1 MRSSLKKF
9 MSEKPDIWK
18 RKSSKQVADCR
29 VFKVRQDFSERES
42 DGKDGNFF
50 VIEAPNWINIVALTK
65 DEKVVLVKQF
75 RQGTQEITLEFPSG
89 MIDDGEEPLTAAK
102 RELLEETGFS
112 SENIILIG
120 KSNPNPAIQNNTM
133 FHYLA
138 VDCEKTSETSFDE
151 HESLVTKMLPLGEID
166 DLIKSGKIKHSLAIA
181 AFQFFSIYNK
191 K

>member
-1 MRSSLKKF
+1 
-9 MSEKPDIWK
+9 MSEKPDVWK

-42 DGKDGNFF
+42 DNKESDFF
-50 VIEAPNWINIVALTK
+50 VIEAPNWINIIALTK
-65 DEKVVLVKQF
+65 DEEIVLIEQY
-75 RQGTQEITLEFPSG
+75 RQGAEEITLEVPSG
-89 MIDDGEEPLTAAK
+89 MIDSGEEPLATAK

-112 SENIILIG
+112 SENVMLIG

-138 VDCEKTSETSFDE
+138 VGCEKTGDTSFDE
-151 HESLVTKMLPLGEID
+151 HESIVTKMFPLEEVD
-166 DLIKSGKIKHSLAIA
+166 ELIKSGKIKHSLAIA

-191 K
+191 KRK